1 MLETL
6 LASETRRWTTEF
18 ICRPYYFRVQMAIDN
33 SEFKRVLREEAGAP
47 SDLTE
52 EGREVAHELVVLPD

>member
-1 MLETL
+1 
-6 LASETRRWTTEF
+6 
-18 ICRPYYFRVQMAIDN
+18 MAIDN

-52 EGREVAHELVVLPD
+52 DGREVARKLVVLPD